1 VIYENKIIMTLYILL
16 ELMKQ
21 CFERLI
27 YELEGSFKD
36 DVQLKTKVKGRS
48 TVSNQ
53 LLNHRK

>member
-1 VIYENKIIMTLYILL
+1 MTLYILL